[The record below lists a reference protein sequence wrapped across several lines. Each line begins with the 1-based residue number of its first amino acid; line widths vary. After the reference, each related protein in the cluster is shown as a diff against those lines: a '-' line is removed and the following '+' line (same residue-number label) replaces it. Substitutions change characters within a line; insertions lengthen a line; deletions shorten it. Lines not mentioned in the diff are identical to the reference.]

1 MTSFDLVL
9 DVEIPHLHAQ
19 INGHHQPL
27 NPHRIGGLDPL
38 HKYVSNRTISPR
50 GEMKDLRNIVWPNAF
65 RPTSQQLVCVPGP
78 HPRHFARSTVSLH
91 SFLPQAAL
99 EVPEV
104 AIRKSR
110 QTKQD
115 QPCINKH
122 THTLAFTCC
131 FTKSSNLHSTIA
143 LCTKISWRKHP
154 SLFPLG
160 PVGFDKWTLDPKR
173 CTYWTWIL
181 LHVVQLVPGS
191 YRGA

>member
-1 MTSFDLVL
+1 M
-9 DVEIPHLHAQ
+9 
-19 INGHHQPL
+19 
-27 NPHRIGGLDPL
+27 
-38 HKYVSNRTISPR
+38 
-50 GEMKDLRNIVWPNAF
+50 WPNAF

-122 THTLAFTCC
+122 THTLASNCC

-154 SLFPLG
+154 ILFPLG

-191 YRGA
+191 YRGAWMHGRALWANLPRCTSHWSTDPLYQISLVALGLTFKHWNCSLWLQR